1 MKRVL
6 VVEDNAL
13 NAELIVQLLEDD
25 YALLLAENGAE
36 GVQVALAER
45 PDLILMDMS
54 MPVMNGTLAMQTI
67 KADPAGSAIPIVAVT
82 ANAIRGS
89 CEAALESGFD
99 AYLSKPVDEDA
110 LLEVLERYL
119 GGNSVVR

>member
-1 MKRVL
+1 MRQVNFMARRAKLRSFMDLRLEECFLMKGRFRFNKL
-6 VVEDNAL
+6 
-13 NAELIVQLLEDD
+13 LIYPFQSVIFTKGKWIVFRLS
-25 YALLLAENGAE
+25 NH
-36 GVQVALAER
+36 
-45 PDLILMDMS
+45 
-54 MPVMNGTLAMQTI
+54 I
-67 KADPAGSAIPIVAVT
+67 KDPAGSAIPIVAVT